1 MKKLILIFVMMPFA
15 GFSQWTQQQQDD
27 YRKQMEQLQ
36 QQMNDEMQQL
46 RDSLQQLK
54 QTIDWSTFDSVNSE
68 LRDEMP
74 EPPMPGM
81 MEAPMPE
88 PPMPPGET
96 EKFPGG
102 EVYTNNRD
110 TTIVRFGKWH
120 VTVQENDGGKDHVQV
135 YKDED
140 CDGCGDNDHS
150 WDNSMHTVETKFL
163 LLDVGVNN
171 YFGPNFNSRLPGY
184 EWFEPNPGKSWVVNI
199 HLVNQRLNLID
210 HHLWLSYGLYFEL
223 NSYKYNNENV
233 LAPRID
239 SVAYQL
245 SDVPLK
251 KNKVSCEYMGI
262 PLMLRYESNP
272 HDLSNSFHIS
282 AGGFGEYLIGART
295 KIKTTTND
303 KTKVHDDFN
312 LNPFRYGITARAGYG
327 FVNVFA
333 NFGLSKFFKDDVQPT
348 AYPFS
353 AGLAFE
359 F

>member
-1 MKKLILIFVMMPFA
+1 MKKLTLIFVMMIPLA
-15 GFSQWTQQQQDD
+15 GFSQWTQQQQDE

-36 QQMNDEMQQL
+36 QQMNQEMHQL
-46 RDSLQQLK
+46 QDSLKHLQD
-54 QTIDWSTFDSVNSE
+54 IDWSAFDSINSE
-68 LRDEMP
+68 LRMEMP
-74 EPPMPGM
+74 EAP
-81 MEAPMPE
+81 EAPSTYSN
-88 PPMPPGET
+88 PGET
-96 EKFPGG
+96 QSFPGG

-110 TTIVRFGKWH
+110 TTIVRLGKWH
-120 VTVQENDGGKDHVQV
+120 VNVQENDEGKDHVQI
-135 YKDED
+135 YKDEN
-140 CDGCGDNDHS
+140 CDGCDMDDHS
-150 WDNSMHTVETKFL
+150 WDNGMRTVVTKFL

-223 NSYKYNNENV
+223 NSYKYNNDNV
-233 LAPRID
+233 LVPRID
-239 SVAYQL
+239 SIAYQV
-245 SDVPLK
+245 SDAPLK
-251 KNKVSCEYMGI
+251 KNKVSCEYLGI

-282 AGGFGEYLIGART
+282 AGGFGEYLMGART
-295 KIKTTTND
+295 KIKTTTNE
-303 KTKVHDDFN
+303 KSKVHDDFN
-312 LNPFRYGITARAGYG
+312 LNPFRYGITARAGFG

-333 NFGLSKFFKDDVQPT
+333 NFGLSKFLKDDVQPT